1 VKLVQTLLTDLK
13 TTKVA
18 RSRFL
23 QRLLPIQVTCKAYL
37 DDISKA
43 ASTLFDSYFA
53 EGNKTFSVIFK
64 YVKLHPTRIA
74 SRYHFIL
81 PDPGAETIP
90 L

>member
-23 QRLLPIQVTCKAYL
+23 QRLLPIQVTCKAYM

-43 ASTLFDSYFA
+43 ASTLFDNYFA

-64 YVKLHPTRIA
+64 
-74 SRYHFIL
+74 
-81 PDPGAETIP
+81 
-90 L
+90 